1 MRQICRIP
9 CLLALCGVLLP
20 LISCAAAKP
29 HGDAERAQALFDKA
43 IALRAE
49 ELQASAYKGGNA
61 RSGAAVGPSTALFEE
76 AARLFEAAS
85 IGSDSNGGADS
96 SPDSGDT
103 TIPLDDYS
111 RSSGE
116 TWWYEAANAWWWAG
130 QSARAV
136 SLYRRHLALHP
147 FHGAAWENLAEARRD
162 AGTLDPGGETL
173 LDWPW
178 HIWLGAGAA
187 LFSSFALSFL
197 ALHAFLG
204 RAAPGARRSLRAA
217 IGLGSLALVC
227 TLALPLLVA
236 FERPVV
242 VLLAPAQGRMGD
254 GDVYAPR
261 PEAPW
266 KAGQEG
272 RLVAERAGW
281 ICMKVG
287 SVESWVPADRVLVT
301 GTSEAGR

>member
-1 MRQICRIP
+1 MRQICRIT
-9 CLLALCGVLLP
+9 CLLALCGVLLTV
-20 LISCAAAKP
+20 LSCAVAKP
-29 HGDAERAQALFDKA
+29 HGDAERAQALFDEA

-49 ELQASAYKGGNA
+49 ELQASGYKGGDA
-61 RSGAAVGPSTALFEE
+61 PAGAAVGPSTALFEE

-85 IGSDSNGGADS
+85 IGGANNGDTNTGGAES
-96 SPDSGDT
+96 
-103 TIPLDDYS
+103 
-111 RSSGE
+111 
-116 TWWYEAANAWWWAG
+116 WWYEAANAWWWAG

-136 SLYRRHLALHP
+136 GLYRRHLALHP
-147 FHGAAWENLAEARRD
+147 FHSGAWENLAEARRD
-162 AGTLDPGGETL
+162 AGTSDPGGETL

-187 LFSSFALSFL
+187 LFASLALSFL
-197 ALHAFLG
+197 ALYALLG

-227 TLALPLLVA
+227 TLALPLLAA

-272 RLVAERAGW
+272 RLVAERELW

-287 SVESWVPADRVLVT
+287 SVESWVPADRVLIT
-301 GTSEAGR
+301 GKAGAGR